1 MPTSS
6 GGKLQGTLFEAGN
19 SAAWEELYTTWF
31 RKLFN
36 YGRKFS
42 PDEGLIEDV
51 IQDIFLTLWQQGNL
65 QVRSLGS
72 YLFTAFRN
80 NLLRKISIHRQN
92 DPESL
97 TEEYNFSIELA
108 PDQLMIRNE
117 RLDENRRKISRALA
131 GLTAR
136 QREFIFLRYYQQLSY
151 EEISAV
157 MDISVKAVYK
167 LAARA
172 IHLLRRELESEQF
185 MLIATL
191 LFSR

>member
-1 MPTSS
+1 MPVSS
-6 GGKLQGTLFEAGN
+6 GEKIQEISFEAGN
-19 SAAWEELYTTWF
+19 TTAWEELYSTWF

-51 IQDIFLTLWQQGNL
+51 IQDIFLTLWQQGNIHI
-65 QVRSLGS
+65 RSLGS
-72 YLFTAFRN
+72 YLFTSFRN
-80 NLLRKISIHRQN
+80 NLLRKISLHRQS
-92 DPESL
+92 E
-97 TEEYNFSIELA
+97 TELLSDEYDFHIELA
-108 PDQLMIRNE
+108 TDQQMIRDE
-117 RLDENRRKISRALA
+117 RRDENTRKIARALT

-136 QREFIFLRYYQQLSY
+136 QREFIFLRFYQQLTY

-185 MLIATL
+185 MLIAIL
-191 LFSR
+191 LVP